1 MRNRLFLIAGLLA
14 ASALA
19 RPADA
24 QIVSLYS
31 PTWASAPVVTSP
43 VYAPP
48 VAVRRPVIDPFYG
61 GVSVYRPAVPVAA
74 PVYAP
79 AVPLAPAPVVVTP
92 RYYVPGQPVRNV
104 LRAVT
109 P

>member
-1 MRNRLFLIAGLLA
+1 MRNRFFLA
-14 ASALA
+14 AGALA
-19 RPADA
+19 TATLSRPADA
-24 QIVSLYS
+24 QIVSVYS
-31 PTWASAPVVTSP
+31 PPLTPTPIVAAPI
-43 VYAPP
+43 YAPP
-48 VAVRRPVIDPFYG
+48 VVVRRPVVDPFYG
-61 GVSVYRPAVPVAA
+61 GVSVYRSAVPVAA